1 MTLYVLACT
10 VLFHLISRV
19 AANYVVGFAL
29 ILGPFLLLN
38 SLTDYLFIGMIMIY
52 STVIET
58 FSRYLMILA
67 FMLAAAV
74 IGWAMSRFNRRKDV
88 VS

>member
-1 MTLYVLACT
+1 M
-10 VLFHLISRV
+10 